1 MKNSPASIHIATVD
15 EAIDVVRKYASSG
28 SISYKNHLNSQGK
41 YTTVDLVDI
50 AEMQS
55 RLHAVYLFLCNFS
68 HQIANEKTFEMS
80 QYDKVFKIVSE
91 AVKYERGENAKIAK
105 NRALVGASAKESAA
119 YQLACKNITDGIM
132 ARGQA

>member
-1 MKNSPASIHIATVD
+1 MKQEALKTHVATVD
-15 EAIDVVRKYASSG
+15 EAIEVVRKYASSG
-28 SISYKNHLNSQGK
+28 SINYKNHLNSQGK

-105 NRALVGASAKESAA
+105 NRALVGASAKETAA